1 MEAIGIK
8 PHPVGGER
16 LTDYFARNIFYWV
29 RFYVCS
35 LVLSSFIRTYYFL
48 LHTPFFLFV
57 IHELINVSNISWF
70 LETKHKKKNNETK
83 PQLYGDGPRERRN
96 CLFVCPENGSLVWL
110 PKKKR
115 KNPKIDVIIQFHLV
129 TPVVCVWLIG
139 RPLFC
144 RYSAVEHGWG
154 YFLIFLLPFYRILF
168 IICVTW
174 LIRVYFQIVGCWLL
188 LVFGPI
194 SPTCST

>member
-1 MEAIGIK
+1 M
-8 PHPVGGER
+8 
-16 LTDYFARNIFYWV
+16 
-29 RFYVCS
+29 C
-35 LVLSSFIRTYYFL
+35 VLSFSHSFVHSYL
-48 LHTPFFLFV
+48 LFSTAHSVLSVV

-70 LETKHKKKNNETK
+70 LETKHRKKTMK
-83 PQLYGDGPRERRN
+83 PNHNSMVMDPERGEIVY
-96 CLFVCPENGSLVWL
+96 LFVRRMDLWFGFQ
-110 PKKKR
+110 KKR

-144 RYSAVEHGWG
+144 RCSAAEHGWG
-154 YFLIFLLPFYRILF
+154 YFLIFLLPFCRILF